1 MSYNDSVEPEKTEF
15 ARENKMLE
23 TAKMLVDIAVKA
35 QMAIYDVD
43 RETARECVIR
53 AADDPD
59 EKAEHPTRSL
69 H

>member
-1 MSYNDSVEPEKTEF
+1 
-15 ARENKMLE
+15 MLE

-43 RETARECVIR
+43 RETAREWVIR

>member
-1 MSYNDSVEPEKTEF
+1 MSCNDSLEPEKTEF

-23 TAKMLVDIAVKA
+23 TAKMLVDIAVKT

-43 RETARECVIR
+43 RQTAREWVVR
-53 AADDPD
+53 AAEDPD